1 MSKDKIS
8 DYSTINAN
16 NTDIGGIDIDENCL
30 PSNLNDAIR
39 EVMVQLKKFQDGTS
53 GDPLTITGT
62 ATLNGTSIPANK
74 TLVDTD
80 SSQTITNKS
89 YNGSIG
95 STTPSTGDFTDFTA
109 SATAEFTSTGAVK
122 LSAGT
127 TAQRPN
133 PAKPGHIR
141 INIDTD
147 EFEGFNGTEWA
158 SVGGSAISDD
168 VTTATELYPV
178 FVDATT
184 GTAADVFVSDGKLG
198 YTPSTGELS
207 ASQLV
212 ASNGI
217 VVNSAT
223 ITANYTIPSGSNAMS
238 AGPIE
243 VSSGV
248 EVTVSAGSVWTV
260 I

>member
-30 PSNLNDAIR
+30 PSNLNDSIR
-39 EVMVQLKKFQDGTS
+39 EVMVQLKEFQDGTS
-53 GDPLTITGT
+53 GDPLTVGG
-62 ATLNGTSIPANK
+62 A
-74 TLVDTD
+74 
-80 SSQTITNKS
+80 
-89 YNGSIG
+89 
-95 STTPSTGDFTDFTA
+95 FTA
-109 SATAEFTSTGAVK
+109 EADAEFTSTGAVK

-223 ITANYTIPSGSNAMS
+223 ITANYTIPSGSNASS

-243 VSSGV
+243 VDSGV